1 MMDVFKDYSAG
12 GVKVIA
18 SDTAMMVASAL
29 IAMMLKEADPEV
41 YAGLALF
48 TTYALTFIL
57 ETKNK
62 FSEF

>member
-1 MMDVFKDYSAG
+1 
-12 GVKVIA
+12 
-18 SDTAMMVASAL
+18 
-29 IAMMLKEADPEV
+29 MMLKEADKEV
-41 YAGLALF
+41 YAGVALI